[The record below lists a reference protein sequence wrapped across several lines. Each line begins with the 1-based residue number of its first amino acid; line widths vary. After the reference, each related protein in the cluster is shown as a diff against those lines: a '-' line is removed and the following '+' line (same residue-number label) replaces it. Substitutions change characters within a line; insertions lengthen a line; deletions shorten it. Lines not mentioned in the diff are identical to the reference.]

1 MALRHR
7 HLEERR
13 EERRW
18 KDKMGSKPRPEAGPT
33 PRDALTC
40 AGLQMAPTQGSHTAT
55 NASGVL
61 TGLPS
66 RRGRM
71 WQMPQE
77 NQPVSTCE
85 TSSGLPGIPGE
96 EEGDMDL
103 AGCVT
108 LGHYI
113 VSMKGFS
120 KGKKEMTEGRKEEAS
135 QGRGGEGRR
144 GRDRKGGKRRRKPS
158 CLFNLVMGTKPLPT
172 PNNGPER
179 FNFSSFLLTRA
190 KEVVMRLFI
199 PLKKH
204 CGNKSLS

>member
-1 MALRHR
+1 
-7 HLEERR
+7 
-13 EERRW
+13 
-18 KDKMGSKPRPEAGPT
+18 
-33 PRDALTC
+33 
-40 AGLQMAPTQGSHTAT
+40 
-55 NASGVL
+55 
-61 TGLPS
+61 
-66 RRGRM
+66 M

-135 QGRGGEGRR
+135 QGRGGKERKGQEGR
-144 GRDRKGGKRRRKPS
+144 KTQEET
-158 CLFNLVMGTKPLPT
+158 LLLVQ
-172 PNNGPER
+172 
-179 FNFSSFLLTRA
+179 
-190 KEVVMRLFI
+190 
-199 PLKKH
+199 
-204 CGNKSLS
+204 LSDGHQAPPHPKQRP